1 VFGFI
6 FQKFV
11 RATCRRWSSLAEGSV
26 RSASRASSLIGPE
39 AFAFAKELRRDRSA
53 GRQRAGAPDAG
64 LPSAHRGQQRGAWG
78 PSFAKTL
85 RRAGCG
91 PSKIRIPAALLCLTI
106 IAGCRQAQVEVYR
119 IPKEQIALEDASLQQ
134 QKPQALPQWAAPDSW
149 KQESTSEMRIA
160 SFAIPNA
167 GGKPGDVSVTA
178 FPGDAGGLE
187 ANVNRW
193 RGQLKLP
200 TLSADEL
207 AKTWEQTTVDGI
219 PAVLVDLTD
228 NQTDPNGQR
237 VLGAVLRTAD
247 RTWFVKATGPNNLLA
262 AEKARF
268 QDFVRS
274 FRFSDSGDQ
283 NAPTGGKIRSTN
295 DK

>member
-1 VFGFI
+1 MRKSRV
-6 FQKFV
+6 
-11 RATCRRWSSLAEGSV
+11 LA
-26 RSASRASSLIGPE
+26 I
-39 AFAFAKELRRDRSA
+39 DRSF
-53 GRQRAGAPDAG
+53 RVRLLVPGA
-64 LPSAHRGQQRGAWG
+64 LV
-78 PSFAKTL
+78 L
-85 RRAGCG
+85 L
-91 PSKIRIPAALLCLTI
+91 ALL
-106 IAGCRQAQVEVYR
+106 GCRQAQVEVYR
-119 IPKEQIALEDASLQQ
+119 IPKEQLALEDADLQL
-134 QKPQALPQWAAPDSW
+134 QKPQALPQWTVPESW
-149 KQESTSEMRIA
+149 KQESASEMRIA

-167 GGKPGDVSVTA
+167 GGKAGDVSVTA

-207 AKTWEQTTVDGI
+207 AKTWQQTTVDGI
-219 PAVLVDLTD
+219 PTVFVDLTD

-247 RTWFVKATGPNNLLA
+247 RTWFVKLAGTNTLLA

-274 FRFSDSGDQ
+274 FRFADSGDQ
-283 NAPTGGKIRSTN
+283 NAPPTGGKSRSTN